1 MALLH
6 SLNRLLKDE
15 NAISS
20 VEYALILGVIGA
32 AIAVA
37 ALGLGD
43 SVVDRT
49 NEASAVVEASGN

>member
-20 VEYALILGVIGA
+20 VEYALILGVIGI

-37 ALGLGD
+37 ALGLGE
-43 SVVDRT
+43 SVANKT
-49 NEASAVVEASGN
+49 NEASEVVRDAGN